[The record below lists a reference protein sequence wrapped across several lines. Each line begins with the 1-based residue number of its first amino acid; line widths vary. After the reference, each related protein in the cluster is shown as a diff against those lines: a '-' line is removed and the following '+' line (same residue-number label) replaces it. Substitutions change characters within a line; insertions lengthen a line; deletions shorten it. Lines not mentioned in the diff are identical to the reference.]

1 MTIISVRSAE
11 EILVQRVGGIG
22 KNKRWS
28 TRALG
33 VIKKIERWP
42 TFQTLDN
49 NSHNLCNMIW
59 FRSKFATYN
68 ISQLAFWPV
77 VSSDIFIIS
86 LFIT

>member
-1 MTIISVRSAE
+1 MTIISVRNAE
-11 EILVQRVGGIG
+11 EILPQRVVISVGQRVG
-22 KNKRWS
+22 W
-28 TRALG
+28 ALE
-33 VIKKIERWP
+33 KIERWP

-68 ISQLAFWPV
+68 ISQLAFWLV

-86 LFIT
+86 LLKNY